1 MRDIALVVD
10 DVELNREILEE
21 MLDNEYRIVNASDG
35 MEALEAVDQYGKEI
49 AVILLDLVMPKMDG
63 MQVLEELGRRGLID
77 KIPVLI
83 ISGETDPKIEEKCLS
98 QGVSDYIKKPFNNA
112 LVKHRVRNAEA
123 LNSSKFMLEE
133 KVAEQTT
140 KLREQAET
148 LRVKNKQLEEMNGRT
163 IELLGTV
170 VEARS
175 LESGTHIRR
184 VKKFTRMLAEKM
196 YELYPDCGL
205 DEHEIDTISLAS
217 SMHDVGKI
225 MIPDAVLNKPGKLT
239 DEEFELMK
247 THTLRGCDVLENSRY
262 MWEDDYYSYCWDI
275 CRYHHEK
282 WDGRGYPEG
291 LKEDEIPLA
300 AQLVSVADCYDA
312 LTTERVYKKAFST
325 DEAFEMITTGKCGAF
340 GPRIMECLYA
350 CRESFAD
357 YAEQNKSI
365 VKA

>member
-1 MRDIALVVD
+1 MRNIALVVD

-21 MLDNEYRIVNASDG
+21 MLDNEFTVVFAADG
-35 MEALEAVDQYGKEI
+35 IEALEAVDRYEKEI
-49 AVILLDLVMPKMDG
+49 AVILLDLIMPRMDG
-63 MQVLEELGRRGLID
+63 MQVLEELGKRDLIN

-98 QGVSDYIKKPFNNA
+98 LGVSDFIKKPFNSV
-112 LVKHRVRNAEA
+112 LVRHRVKNAEA
-123 LNSSKFMLEE
+123 LNTSRAELAE
-133 KVAEQTT
+133 KVAEQTAQ
-140 KLREQAET
+140 LRQQAEA
-148 LRVKNKQLEEMNGRT
+148 LKIKNRQLEEMNGRT

-175 LESGTHIRR
+175 LESGTHVKR

-196 YELYPDCGL
+196 MELYPESGL
-205 DEHEIDTISLAS
+205 DEHSIETIELAS

-225 MIPDAVLNKPGKLT
+225 MIPDAILNKPGKLT
-239 DEEFELMK
+239 EDEFEFMK
-247 THTLRGCDVLENSRY
+247 THTIRGCEVLENSKY
-262 MWEDDYYSYCWDI
+262 MWEEDYYKYCWEI

-291 LKEDEIPLA
+291 LKGDEIPLA

-325 DEAFEMITTGKCGAF
+325 DTAFSMIETGQCGQF
-340 GPRIMECLYA
+340 GPKIMECFRE
-350 CRESFAD
+350 CRDSFAE

-365 VKA
+365 AKG